1 MEKEKISK
9 KGLIIIGILCVLFIT
24 IAIIGFIL
32 FAHRKEEVV
41 IEEKNGG
48 NVVLNYS
55 SDTSFLNV
63 QDAVPTTDAVGM
75 ATSEDGSYFDF
86 SVDTRVSKAKNITY
100 ELSIKKV
107 KGNVNSGDIKVYL
120 EKEDSG
126 TYNSVL
132 KPTVIKELKKKTDI
146 GTKSG
151 NMVLVKESLKKTTK
165 DNYRIRTWISESSL
179 VPNANYQLQID
190 ISAKA
195 E

>member
-86 SVDTRVSKAKNITY
+86 SVDTKVSKAKNITY

>member
-86 SVDTRVSKAKNITY
+86 SVDTKVYKAKNITY